1 MSCSLPKPWAPWRG
15 RGCRHLC
22 VSEGP
27 ALCRPVEWINMS
39 RPLPE
44 VVSFLQAVPEEEIK
58 PQTAIIHGISTLL
71 TMRRRAV
78 LGWGWG
84 CSVLWRA
91 LTNCILTKWLGSHF
105 FLFYNVLELMII
117 TVRSTFPKG
126 LSTEFQCQGI
136 LLGAVGRHTHDF
148 LIK

>member
-44 VVSFLQAVPEEEIK
+44 VVSFLQAMPEEEIK
-58 PQTAIIHGISTLL
+58 PQMAIIHGISTFL

-78 LGWGWG
+78 LGGG
-84 CSVLWRA
+84 VQCA
-91 LTNCILTKWLGSHF
+91 LKSSHKLHPHKWLGSHF